1 MRQRVACTVVLMV
14 AVAAASGCGEKQE
27 APSGPSAPEF
37 HTITGTSS
45 GCDITHINQLVQS
58 YFSDND
64 RRKTVKDSVTAL
76 NTAEGAD
83 SFSSTV
89 KRLGFDIMAH
99 IDTVVT
105 NGTAGDSSV
114 GSNLVNHLIL
124 CMYRPTGPDA
134 ASYPVTFPEDFTISL
149 TPAAHGAFKVKPPSS
164 ANTTDAT
171 PVLSRPVN
179 APFSGVGVSSGTW
192 SGALSGS
199 NPARVLVYGRPVTGQ
214 STSYDW
220 KTIPHNSNFNPPVIV
235 GICIDPASATTSLLN
250 DDAVGLVPF
259 ADAPFLVPGTCSP
272 STALFD
278 ADGPAMFAQRLLRM
292 GASLFGPRAL
302 WAAALNPGGL
312 GGTKG
317 GIRTVFGSRVVANVT
332 LTFVQQPTST
342 KVNAV
347 IAPAVT
353 IRATVQ
359 GETTTVPNVSITLGA
374 INNSGAKLLLNGNT
388 TQTTDANGVAT
399 YNNLSENKSGGSSL
413 IVLNATVGGRPAI
426 PVKSVTSAKF
436 NIAPK

>member
-1 MRQRVACTVVLMV
+1 MRQGLGSSVVLMMAM
-14 AVAAASGCGEKQE
+14 AVASGCGEKQE
-27 APSGPSAPEF
+27 GPSAPSAPEF

-45 GCDITHINQLVQS
+45 GCDIGHINQLVQS
-58 YFSDND
+58 YFTNTD
-64 RRKTVKDSVTAL
+64 RRKTVKDSVGAL
-76 NTAEGAD
+76 NTAEAAD

-99 IDTVVT
+99 IDTVVN
-105 NGTAGDSSV
+105 NGTAGTASV
-114 GSNLVNHLIL
+114 GSDLVNHLIL
-124 CMYRPTGPDA
+124 CMYRPTTEA
-134 ASYPVTFPEDFTISL
+134 ASYPVTFPEDFAIPL

-192 SGALSGS
+192 SGALSG
-199 NPARVLVYGRPVTGQ
+199 NTPARVLVYGRPVSG
-214 STSYDW
+214 SATSYDW
-220 KTIPHNSNFNPPVIV
+220 KTIPHNSNFSPPVIV
-235 GICIDPASATTSLLN
+235 GICIDPTIATTSLLN
-250 DDAVGLVPF
+250 DDNVGLLPF
-259 ADAPFLVPGTCSP
+259 ADAPFLVPGTCSE

-278 ADGPAMFAQRLLRM
+278 AGGPTMFAQRLLRM
-292 GASLFGPRAL
+292 GASLFGPQAL

-312 GGTKG
+312 GGTSG
-317 GIRTVFGSRVVANVT
+317 GIRTQYGSKVVANVT

-374 INNSGAKLLLNGNT
+374 INNSGANLVLNGTT

-399 YNNLSENKSGGSSL
+399 YTDLSENKSGGSRL
-413 IVLNATVGGRPAI
+413 IVISAGVGGRQAI
-426 PVKSVTSAKF
+426 TVSKPTSAKF
-436 NIAPK
+436 NVAPK